1 MRSLHELAAELAAGA
16 ATPADLVEEA
26 LDAIDRVQPQLN
38 AFTHVFPD
46 EARSRAKELETVRS
60 SGPLHGIPIAVKELY
75 DLAGAPTTGCCA
87 AYADRIAESDSAVV
101 ERLRGA
107 GAIIVAKTNQHEL
120 AEGGTTQN
128 SSFGPAWN
136 PWGENRMTGGSSGG
150 SAAAV
155 AARIV
160 PVAIGSDSLG
170 SIRIPSS
177 WCGTTGLK
185 TTHGAISMRGAMP
198 FLPSCDSAGP
208 IARTTADCRAV
219 YDVLAGYDP
228 GDPWSRHAAPA
239 SPSDR
244 PRVAVM
250 RGWMTMCTAD
260 VRARV
265 EEAAWALAGDGVAVS
280 ELEGPD
286 PDVWAWLLPV
296 WSEFADAYRDL
307 WERTDVSDE
316 TTFLLNLGR
325 GFSAVDAARMARMRL
340 AYRREFENVFAG
352 VDAVLAPATPFPAPV
367 ADQQMV
373 DVEGGQLDVRAGCA
387 RFTAPVN
394 AAGLPSLS
402 FPVGTSEDGMPVGA
416 QLIGPPWSER
426 ALCAI
431 GERYQA
437 ITGWHEHAPPVVA

>member
-1 MRSLHELAAELAAGA
+1 MRTLTETAAGITA
-16 ATPADLVEEA
+16 GTVTPADLVDEA
-26 LDAIDRVQPQLN
+26 LDAIDRLQPQLN
-38 AFTHVFPD
+38 AFTHVFAD
-46 EARSRAKELETVRS
+46 TARARAKELETVRA
-60 SGPLHGIPIAVKELY
+60 SGPLHGIPVAVKELY

-87 AYADRIAESDSAVV
+87 AYADRVAESDSAVV
-101 ERLRGA
+101 ERLRGV

-185 TTHGAISMRGAMP
+185 TTHGTISMRGAMP

-208 IARTTADCRAV
+208 IARTAAECRVV
-219 YDVLAGYDP
+219 YDVLVGYDP
-228 GDPWSRHAAPA
+228 ADPWSRRGEPPKAT
-239 SPSDR
+239 DR
-244 PRVAVM
+244 PSVALM
-250 RGWMTMCTAD
+250 RRWMTLCTPD
-260 VRARV
+260 VRARI
-265 EEAAWALAGDGVAVS
+265 EEAAGALESDGVIVE

-296 WSEFADAYRDL
+296 WAEFADSYRDL
-307 WERTDVSDE
+307 WERTDVSEE

-325 GFSAVDAARMARMRL
+325 GFSAVDAAQSASMRL
-340 AYRREFENVFAG
+340 AFRREFENVFAG

-367 ADQQMV
+367 AGQEMV

-387 RFTAPVN
+387 RFTSPVN
-394 AAGLPSLS
+394 AAGLPALA
-402 FPVGTSEDGMPVGA
+402 FPVGMSEDGMPVGA

-426 ALCAI
+426 TLFAI

-437 ITGWHEHAPPVVA
+437 ITGWHDHAPPVVA

>member
-1 MRSLHELAAELAAGA
+1 MIAAELAAGTV
-16 ATPADLVEEA
+16 TPSELVDEA
-26 LDAIDRVQPQLN
+26 LDAIERLQPALN
-38 AFTHVFPD
+38 TFTHVFAD
-46 EARSRAKELETVRS
+46 EARARAKELESVRA

-75 DLAGAPTTGCCA
+75 DVAGAPTTGCCA
-87 AYADRIAESDSAVV
+87 AYADRIAESDGAVV

-107 GAIIVAKTNQHEL
+107 GAIVVAKTNQHEL

-185 TTHGAISMRGAMP
+185 TTHGSISMRGAMP

-208 IARTTADCRAV
+208 IATTAAECRAV
-219 YDVLAGYDP
+219 FDVLVGYDP
-228 GDPWSRHAAPA
+228 DDPWSRHAGEIGPGAR
-239 SPSDR
+239 PS
-244 PRVAVM
+244 VALM
-250 RGWMTMCTAD
+250 RRWMTLCTAD

-265 EEAAWALAGDGVAVS
+265 EEAAAALESDGVIVE
-280 ELEGPD
+280 ELDGPD
-286 PDVWAWLLPV
+286 PDVWAWFLPV
-296 WSEFADAYRDL
+296 WSEFADSYRDL

-325 GFSAVDAARMARMRL
+325 GFTGVDAAQSARMRL

-352 VDAVLAPATPFPAPV
+352 VDALLAPATPFPAPL
-367 ADQQMV
+367 ADQAMV
-373 DVEGGQLDVRAGCA
+373 DVEGGQLDVRSGCA
-387 RFTAPVN
+387 RFTSPVN
-394 AAGLPSLS
+394 AAGLPSLA
-402 FPVGTSEDGMPVGA
+402 FPVGASDDGLPVGA
-416 QLIGPPWSER
+416 QLIGPPSSER

-437 ITGWHEHAPPVVA
+437 ITGWHEHTPPVVA